1 MTVDE
6 DRLRRTLRVYEERAP
21 VADDYAGD
29 AIARARSNR
38 RKRVATVCGVLSA
51 VLLVGLG
58 WALEQGS
65 GPTDVAS
72 EPPGKVIGDELGL
85 EPVAWPPPEACTYFA
100 AYSPTDGYCLDGYS
114 GDTTELVILTQ
125 RINGWEMTE
134 DRERFIRASIKLTAM
149 GEGDQPIDPAEE
161 VRLKQILDESK
172 SGRGV
177 LNEPKDLADYE
188 GLTGKE
194 LGDALGLVPMT
205 YDLPIILCDYGI
217 DMGEVNGEEWGYCIE
232 GLGDG
237 YVDMSY
243 FATALSGN
251 DVRMGIVPDVVGLT
265 QDEAVARLEAG
276 GFAVEVT
283 RVYSDEPEGQMVLS
297 QEPRPGSRQLLRS
310 GVEIILSK
318 GEEPP
323 QPPGPTGVVPDVV
336 GMTRSDADE
345 VMRDA
350 GFRVSVFSFI
360 PSDQLAGTVLS
371 QDPAAGEEFPLGD
384 GIRLRV
390 AD

>member
-6 DRLRRTLRVYEERAP
+6 DRLRTTLQIYEERAP
-21 VADDYAGD
+21 AAGGYADA
-29 AIARARSNR
+29 AIARARSTR
-38 RKRVATVCGVLSA
+38 RKRVATVGGVLSA

-72 EPPGKVIGDELGL
+72 EPPGKVIGDDLGL

-161 VRLKQILDESK
+161 ARLEQILDESK

-194 LGDALGLVPMT
+194 LGDALGLVPMVPGT
-205 YDLPIILCDYGI
+205 LPIILCDVGI
-217 DMGEVNGEEWGYCIE
+217 GMGKVDGREWMYCIE
-232 GLGDG
+232 GLADG

-276 GFAVEVT
+276 GFAVDIG
-283 RVYSDEPEGQMVLS
+283 RYFSAAPEGLVLS
-297 QEPRPGSRQLLRS
+297 QSPRAGDRGLLGR
-310 GVEIILSK
+310 GVRIAVSK

-360 PSDQLAGTVLS
+360 PSDQPAGTVLS
-371 QDPAAGEEFPLGD
+371 QDPAAGEDFPLGD